1 MHRESASS
9 SQGGEDGGYGVTGEN
24 ALRRPTSA
32 SPEASAVHRRS
43 PLLTPRMTSTVCSPL
58 LDRGRPNA
66 PTVNGHAG
74 SGVCGVGASASPQ
87 LPRVSSRFSL
97 LPLRSGP
104 AGSHMSASPLGG
116 IHCAPHMPLAQY
128 SETPIVLPMTS
139 CMSPSFSSSTAA
151 AQAVLKAVA
160 LPLQSHHLLRLTL
173 GAFCMLNAAVAFLF
187 AWMMR
192 TQQANFA
199 LTAAKRR
206 WDLKERSNATFKA
219 GVYYVII
226 GLVLLVNRLNSILV
240 VAVQLGVRFVRAGF
254 PLLLR
259 WLLWCARK
267 VPESRTCGP
276 LLRRFAPCVAG
287 VSSENHRLLVR
298 SRVARPSRSPTAAV
312 PPVSTPTAHQSHG
325 LLHRCAGSHLGSLLQ
340 LSLGDSP
347 AESMVDLET
356 DRRPR
361 AATATSLSIRR
372 RVG

>member
-9 SQGGEDGGYGVTGEN
+9 SKGGEYGGYGVTDEN
-24 ALRRPTSA
+24 ALRQPTSA
-32 SPEASAVHRRS
+32 SSEASAVHRKS
-43 PLLTPRMTSTVCSPL
+43 SLLTPRMTSTACSPL
-58 LDRGRPNA
+58 LDRGRSNV

-74 SGVCGVGASASPQ
+74 SGLYGVGASASPQ
-87 LPRVSSRFSL
+87 LPRVSSHFSL

-104 AGSHMSASPLGG
+104 AGSRMSASPLGG
-116 IHCAPHMPLAQY
+116 IHCAPHMPLVQHL
-128 SETPIVLPMTS
+128 ETPIVSPMTS

-151 AQAVLKAVA
+151 AQAVLKAVT
-160 LPLQSHHLLRLTL
+160 LPLQSHRLLRLTL

-192 TQQANFA
+192 TQQASFA

-240 VAVQLGVRFVRAGF
+240 VAVLLGVRFVRVGL

-267 VPESRTCGP
+267 VPESRVCGP
-276 LLRRFAPCVAG
+276 LLRRFAPSVAR
-287 VSSENHRLLVR
+287 VSYGNHRLLVR
-298 SRVARPSRSPTAAV
+298 SRVARPPRSPTAAV
-312 PPVSTPTAHQSHG
+312 PPVSAPAAHQSDG
-325 LLHRCAGSHLGSLLQ
+325 LGHRCAGSHLASLLL
-340 LSLGDSP
+340 LSPGNSP